1 MIRTVADFMI
11 TSFRTVD
18 GLAGLLQVKK
28 LFFANNQECLP
39 VMDNEQVVG
48 VLSWKDLLEAHPNRI
63 AVDAMSNQ
71 FIYAEPDM
79 PFWQAKEILEQNN
92 LSALL
97 IKERNILAGLVTP
110 AVIKHELGRHT
121 DLLTNLYKTD
131 YLYYHALRLLES
143 GQEMSIIF
151 TDINN
156 FGLINKQNGHMKGD
170 LILKEFSA
178 LLQKNIPSESC
189 ICRFGGDEFVILM
202 SASRKAV
209 AATAQKLQQV
219 VAGYTFPY
227 NIPVTM
233 AAGIATTN
241 RSNDSTLSHSSLLV
255 SLINMASLASTAS
268 KKNNRDNKC
277 LEQSGTNESA

>member
-11 TSFRTVD
+11 TPFRTVD
-18 GLAGLLQVKK
+18 GLAGLLQIKE
-28 LFFANNQECLP
+28 LFLANNQECFP

-48 VLSWKDLLEAHPNRI
+48 VLSWKDLLESHPNRI
-63 AVDAMSNQ
+63 AVDAMSDQ
-71 FIYAEPDM
+71 FIYVEPDM

-97 IKERNILAGLVTP
+97 IRERNILVGLVTP
-110 AVIKHELGRHT
+110 AVIEHELGRHT

-131 YLYYHALRLLES
+131 YLYYHALQLLES
-143 GQEMSIIF
+143 GQETSIIF

-178 LLQKNIPSESC
+178 LLQKHMPPESC
-189 ICRFGGDEFVILM
+189 LCRFGGDEFVILM
-202 SASRKAV
+202 AASRKAV
-209 AATAQKLQQV
+209 AAVSQKMKQI
-219 VAGYTFPY
+219 VASYTFPY

-241 RSNDSTLSHSSLLV
+241 RSNDCTLSHSSLLV
-255 SLINMASLASTAS
+255 SLINMASLASTAA
-268 KKNNRDNKC
+268 KNNRDSKC
-277 LEQSGTNESA
+277 LEQEDANESA